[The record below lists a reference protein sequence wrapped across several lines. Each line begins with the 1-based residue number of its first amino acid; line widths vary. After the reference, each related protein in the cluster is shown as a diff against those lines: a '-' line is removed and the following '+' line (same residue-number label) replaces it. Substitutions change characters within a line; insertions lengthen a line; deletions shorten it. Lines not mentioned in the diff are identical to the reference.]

1 MKRRAA
7 ILAALAIMAAAS
19 GAMAATP
26 TGVLTSLPPAVAD
39 RERALID
46 RLTIERANAL
56 AANDARWAARYGDA
70 ARRLETAE
78 HDLRLQSSQSA
89 EAIARVQAEK
99 AALAERIAQQDRAY
113 AAELAAYRELMT
125 GIVTQASPEKRSAL
139 ERYAAGDRL
148 GAFPVLE
155 QLTYAENAAR
165 DKAAETIAA
174 EADARRRQ
182 ANAENLRGLGAQAL
196 DMVSRGEFTIDRAI
210 PIWEQVTK
218 LTPDDHWAWI
228 SLGRLYEQAGRIQD
242 EKRAFEASLP
252 VAKDDRARAVSLAS
266 IGDTLLPLGDFAGAR
281 RAFED
286 ALVVLRRLQ
295 QENPGVATDIDL
307 ALGTFKLANAVYRQ
321 GDTEGALTGYFQ
333 ALAIADTQTEPS
345 EWFQNFIPF
354 CLGFITDA
362 QIKAGDLTGARTSME
377 RGLLV
382 TKEALAASPNDIG
395 DQRAYATAL
404 THKGDVEK
412 AEKKPRDALESYR
425 QAGAIFERIAAL
437 DPGHQDNKYN
447 AAIAIERIGDA
458 QEAVGDLAGA
468 ETSWRR
474 LVQLNEELL
483 AVDETSLNR
492 IHVLN
497 GSLRRVG
504 DLLTNQ
510 EKTIEA
516 AVFYRRLIEL
526 SDRGLARMPGHIEL
540 LDDLYG
546 GLDCL
551 GRLLLNQGDYAGANA
566 IYVRAL
572 GMSETYVRGAPNDPD
587 VLRALGIVTRR
598 LALTYAKLGDLNAA
612 RPLYERSVT
621 ATQTVARLKPSNE
634 AAYEVLHAMIG
645 RAENIGGEAAWRDLV
660 AHMVEM
666 DRAGILAEA
675 DKGYIETARARLA
688 AAQGGI

>member
-1 MKRRAA
+1 MIRRAA
-7 ILAALAIMAAAS
+7 ILAAICVMAAAPQ
-19 GAMAATP
+19 ARAAPP
-26 TGVLTSLPPAVAD
+26 TAVLTALPSAVPD

-56 AANDARWAARYGDA
+56 AANDARWAARFGDA
-70 ARRLETAE
+70 ARRLERAE

-89 EAIARVQAEK
+89 EALARVQAEK
-99 AALAERIAQQDRAY
+99 EALAVKIAEQDSAY

-125 GIVTQASPEKRSAL
+125 GIVTQASPEKRTAL
-139 ERYAAGDRL
+139 ERYASGDRL

-174 EADARRRQ
+174 EADARRRK
-182 ANAENLRGLGAQAL
+182 ANADNLRGLGAQAL
-196 DMVSRGEFTIDRAI
+196 DMISRGEFAVDRAI

-242 EKRAFEASLP
+242 EKRAFEASLT

-286 ALVVLRRLQ
+286 AVVVLRRLQ
-295 QENPGVATDIDL
+295 QNNPGVDTDIDL
-307 ALGTFKLANAVYRQ
+307 ALGTFKLANAIYRQ
-321 GDTEGALTGYFQ
+321 GDTQGALTGYFQ
-333 ALAIADTQTEPS
+333 ALAIADTQLEPS

-354 CLGFITDA
+354 CLSFILDA
-362 QIKAGDLTGARTSME
+362 QLKAGDLTGARTSME
-377 RGLLV
+377 RALRV
-382 TKEALAASPNDIG
+382 TQEALAASPNDVG

-404 THKGDVEK
+404 TNKGDVEK

-437 DPGHQDNKYN
+437 DPSHQQNKYN
-447 AAIAIERIGDA
+447 AAIAMERIGDA
-458 QEAVGDLAGA
+458 QEAAGDLAGA
-468 ETSWRR
+468 EVSWRR

-497 GSLRRVG
+497 GALRRVG
-504 DLLTNQ
+504 DLLTTQ
-510 EKTIEA
+510 QKPVEA
-516 AVFYRRLIEL
+516 AVFYRRMIEL
-526 SDRGLARMPGHIEL
+526 SDRGLARVPGHIEL

-546 GLDCL
+546 ALDCL
-551 GRLLLNQGDYAGANA
+551 GRLLLNKGDYAGAKP

-572 GMSETYVRGAPNDPD
+572 GMSETYLRGAPNDPD
-587 VLRALGIVTRR
+587 VLRGLGIVTRR
-598 LALTYAKLGDLNAA
+598 LALTYAKLGDLDAA
-612 RPLYERSVT
+612 RALYERSVD
-621 ATQTVARLKPSNE
+621 ATQTVARVKPSNE
-634 AAYEVLHAMIG
+634 SAYEVLHAMIG
-645 RAENIGGEAAWRDLV
+645 RAENVGGEAAWRDLV
-660 AHMVEM
+660 AHMEAM
-666 DRAGILAEA
+666 DQAGILAEA
-675 DKGYIETARARLA
+675 DKGYIQTARTRLA
-688 AAQGGI
+688 EARGGT